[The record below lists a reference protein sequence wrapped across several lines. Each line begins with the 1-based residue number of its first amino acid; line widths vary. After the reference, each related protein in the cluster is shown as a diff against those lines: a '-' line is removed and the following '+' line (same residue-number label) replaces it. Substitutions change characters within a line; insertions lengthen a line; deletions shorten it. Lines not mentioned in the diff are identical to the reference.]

1 MWKLRGEGKG
11 EKGLFKTFD
20 KMEEALMHYVLSLE
34 EVMKMQCVP
43 QYMQQKQHCLN
54 TINMTTTG
62 FLDWLPMQRPPNN
75 SKRQKGTFSL
85 QQFGQSPRFFD
96 KENLVNSQL
105 VVPLSPF
112 PEYSGTISGSKLVE
126 KSGRIFG
133 RASSFRQQQQEAPSD
148 FFAAVGSKETGGELA
163 CQKRRTLR
171 RRGGPEAVSQRLLL
185 ETEESSWDCIQQ
197 ERERENV
204 SDEGK
209 HMDKPID
216 LVHTPAVSSSVTTAR
231 RGGIKRDRK
240 AASGARPVTRASR
253 RLACSSAKQ
262 DEAHG
267 ELQEESVAATVVN
280 VPPRKAPLHLK
291 NQTGRKKAAILLTPV
306 EEPEVKTRNAG
317 PMNTGNSD
325 ADGDAQIM
333 AAGGRQMREAVF
345 QVPEFRAEDI
355 DEDSI
360 LNINSDAAAPKS
372 GIIVA
377 DVQKK
382 QPLEKT
388 PLCGENISA
397 AILEELT
404 ARVMCPGQK
413 NMAILEESAA
423 GEPHNVTQGLAWEK
437 SDAMLTGEPLA
448 INKYGHR
455 DSNIV
460 QEKAGPPVSQAQG
473 GEVGKKLMVGEVNRE
488 VVQVSGAVLS
498 SAMESCRVRK
508 DPIFNCRENLQLSG
522 STVGN
527 SKELKCAN
535 FVRQCRAA
543 EQFGS
548 ALDEL
553 PSGNID
559 HCKIEALPS
568 DLHPQVNESETGVT
582 SNKPENRGMVGQIE
596 RSPLDSPAEFV
607 HMSHHTAPEAS
618 LSCAIDGNSF
628 DHHPQAY
635 MLLLFFVCIVH
646 SKRAGQI
653 YFDNVAY

>member
-1 MWKLRGEGKG
+1 MEAEREGKG
-11 EKGLFKTFD
+11 KTGLLKTFD

-34 EVMKMQCVP
+34 EVMQLQCVP

-62 FLDWLPMQRPPNN
+62 FLDWLPMHCPPNN
-75 SKRQKGTFSL
+75 SKRQKGTFNL
-85 QQFGQSPRFFD
+85 QQFGQSPRFLD
-96 KENLVNSQL
+96 KENLVNSQS

-112 PEYSGTISGSKLVE
+112 PGYSGTISGSKLVE

-133 RASSFRQQQQEAPSD
+133 HAYSFRQQQQEALSD
-148 FFAAVGSKETGGELA
+148 FFEAVGNKETGGELA

-209 HMDKPID
+209 DMDKPID

-262 DEAHG
+262 VEAHG

-280 VPPRKAPLHLK
+280 VPPRKAPPHLK
-291 NQTGRKKAAILLTPV
+291 NQTGRKKVAILLTPV
-306 EEPEVKTRNAG
+306 EEPEVKTRNAE
-317 PMNTGNSD
+317 PINTGRSD
-325 ADGDAQIM
+325 ADGNAQIM
-333 AAGGRQMREAVF
+333 AAGTQMREAVF
-345 QVPEFRAEDI
+345 QVPQFRA
-355 DEDSI
+355 EDSI
-360 LNINSDAAAPKS
+360 LNIKC

-382 QPLEKT
+382 QPLNKA

-404 ARVMCPGQK
+404 ARVMCPGQN
-413 NMAILEESAA
+413 NMPVLEESAA
-423 GEPHNVTQGLAWEK
+423 GEPHNVRQGLACEK
-437 SDAMLTGEPLA
+437 SDAMPTGEPLA

-455 DSNIV
+455 YSNIV
-460 QEKAGPPVSQAQG
+460 QEKACPPVSQAQG
-473 GEVGKKLMVGEVNRE
+473 GEVGKKLMVGEVNSE

-498 SAMESCRVRK
+498 SAMESCQVRK
-508 DPIFNCRENLQLSG
+508 DSIFNCRENLQLSG

-535 FVRQCRAA
+535 SVRQSRAA
-543 EQFGS
+543 EQFCS

-559 HCKIEALPS
+559 HWEIEVSPS
-568 DLHPQVNESETGVT
+568 DLHPRVNESETGVT
-582 SNKPENRGMVGQIE
+582 GNKPENRGMVGQIE
-596 RSPLDSPAEFV
+596 RSPIDSPAELA
-607 HMSHHTAPEAS
+607 HMSRHTAPEAS
-618 LSCAIDGNSF
+618 LPCAIGGNSF

-646 SKRAGQI
+646 SKRAGQV